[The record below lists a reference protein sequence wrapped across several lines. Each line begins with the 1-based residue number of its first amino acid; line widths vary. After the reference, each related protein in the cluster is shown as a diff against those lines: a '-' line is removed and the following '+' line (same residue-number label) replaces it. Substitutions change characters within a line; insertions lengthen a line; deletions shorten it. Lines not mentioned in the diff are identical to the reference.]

1 MIPVKKLAALAL
13 VVAVAYLAYTRLYDP
28 PRSPEETEYRRIA
41 KAFDAALG
49 RYGQANRM
57 TAAGGLDV
65 TADIGDIA
73 AAVDALR
80 AESSA
85 LEARVVD
92 DKLLAKVRDLGA
104 RMERFLA
111 DKR

>member
-1 MIPVKKLAALAL
+1 
-13 VVAVAYLAYTRLYDP
+13 
-28 PRSPEETEYRRIA
+28 
-41 KAFDAALG
+41 
-49 RYGQANRM
+49 M
-57 TAAGGLDV
+57 TAAGGLDM

-73 AAVDALR
+73 ATVDALR
-80 AESSA
+80 VESVA